1 MREQS
6 YRDPVHDFITLREP
20 LFLQLVDTPEFQRL
34 RRIRQLGASSGTYH
48 GAEHSRFGHSL
59 GAHWI
64 MGKILDRFRHIGV
77 EIDNEAIVAARAAA
91 LLHDVGHGPFSH
103 ALEGQLTPGIDH
115 EAWTRRIVLEP
126 TGINRCLRRYSA
138 SLPQDVADVLAG
150 VYQGPPF
157 LSDLVSSQLDVDRM
171 DYLIRDSIYT
181 GVTYGHFDLGRL
193 INTLLVYDG
202 QVVTLAKGV
211 VAVEEY
217 LLARYFMY
225 WQVYLHKTTRC
236 QELVMSRMWQRARDL
251 WQDGALPADEVPQRL
266 IPFLRG
272 DATLG
277 EFLLIDDYDL
287 VSAAKDW
294 ITSSDPI
301 LADLAQRFLH
311 RRLLKPVFKVPH
323 EEVPAEKLAEV
334 EEFLRE
340 EGWPPEYYLL
350 VDDVSGVAYDIYRPD
365 ARGERTKPILALD
378 ESGRP
383 QEITRLS
390 PTMRALSSAPRVAK
404 NLFAPE
410 PVVERVR
417 AMLTA

>member
-6 YRDPVHDFITLREP
+6 YRDPVHDFITLTEP
-20 LFLQLVDTPEFQRL
+20 LFLELVDTPEFQRL
-34 RRIRQLGASSGTYH
+34 RRVRQLGASSGTYH

-59 GAHWI
+59 GALWI
-64 MGKILDRFRHIGV
+64 MTKILERFRHIGV
-77 EIDNEAIVAARAAA
+77 ELDEEAAVAARAAA

-103 ALEGQLTPGIDH
+103 ALEGKLTPGVDH
-115 EAWTRRIVLEP
+115 EAWTRRILLEP
-126 TGINRCLRRYSA
+126 TEINRCLRRYSA

-150 VYQGPPF
+150 AYEGPEF

-193 INTLLVYDG
+193 INTLLVYEG

-211 VAVEEY
+211 VAIEEY

-225 WQVYLHKTTRC
+225 WQVYLHKTTRSH
-236 QELVMSRMWQRARDL
+236 ELMMGRMWQRARDL
-251 WQDGALPADEVPQRL
+251 WQEGDLPPEETPRRL
-266 IPFLRG
+266 VPFLRG

-277 EFLLIDDYDL
+277 EFLQIDDYDV

-294 ITSSDPI
+294 ASSADPI
-301 LADLAQRFLH
+301 LADLARRFLD

-323 EEVPAEKLAEV
+323 EELPMEKLPEV
-334 EEFLRE
+334 ADLLRE

-365 ARGERTKPILALD
+365 APGARKKPILALD

-390 PTMRALSSAPRVAK
+390 ATMRALSSGPRVAK
-404 NLFAPE
+404 NVFAPE
-410 PVVERVR
+410 PVVAQVR
-417 AMLTA
+417 EILTS